1 MAELIRGKTGRV
13 YGNLFSLLTVMK
25 GLPLAYN
32 KDFQEDKEG
41 MFDTTETIV
50 KSLQI
55 MTGMIQTM
63 QVNHER
69 MKRSTEKT
77 FPMPLNWRII

>member
-1 MAELIRGKTGRV
+1 
-13 YGNLFSLLTVMK
+13 MK

-69 MKRSTEKT
+69 MKRSTEKDFSNAT
-77 FPMPLNWRII
+77 ELSDYLAGKGIPFRQAHEIRW